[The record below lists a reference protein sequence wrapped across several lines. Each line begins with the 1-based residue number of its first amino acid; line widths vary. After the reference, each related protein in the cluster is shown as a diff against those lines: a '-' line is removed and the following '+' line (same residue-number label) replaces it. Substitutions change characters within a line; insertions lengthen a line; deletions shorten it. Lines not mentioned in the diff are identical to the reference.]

1 MQQGLFRT
9 VFHELPRPNT
19 FSKKGYDVKVLLTND
34 DGYQSPGVAAARD
47 ALIASGLQVLTV
59 APDGPRSGTSRSAS
73 FRKAITMTLAGGD
86 EVNPVYITN
95 GTPTDCVRVAV
106 LSGMTSQIDAVVS
119 GINEGANLGDDAT
132 YSSTLGSAIEGAL
145 MGFPAIAASQ
155 QSRDGRFRLI
165 DLTDYDFSWG
175 ARAMAELTKLL
186 IRDRAKLPPRSV
198 LNFNAPARPGRE
210 VKVAGFD
217 RRVWDPTRA
226 HSVETDRGTGWMLFG
241 THPELDP
248 VFEHRPNS
256 DSWVLS
262 KGDGSVT
269 PLNFE
274 WDTPTARGRFARWTR
289 SAVVELNGLISD
301 AVPLLKEDRQ

>member
-1 MQQGLFRT
+1 M
-9 VFHELPRPNT
+9 
-19 FSKKGYDVKVLLTND
+19 KVLLTND

-47 ALIASGLQVLTV
+47 ALIASGVQVLTV

-73 FRKAITMTLAGGD
+73 FRKAITLTRAGGD
-86 EVNPVYITN
+86 EVNPVYATN

-106 LSGMTSQIDAVVS
+106 LSGLASEIEAVVS

-145 MGFPAIAASQ
+145 LGFPALAASQ
-155 QSRDGRFRLI
+155 QSRDGRFRLV

-175 ARAMAELTKLL
+175 AKIMAELTKLM
-186 IRDRAKLPPRSV
+186 IRDRSKLPARSV
-198 LNFNAPARPGRE
+198 LNLNAPARPARE
-210 VKVAGFD
+210 VKIASLD
-217 RRVWDPTRA
+217 RRVWDPSRIP
-226 HSVETDRGTGWMLFG
+226 SVETENGPGWLLFG

-248 VFEHRPNS
+248 IFEHRPGS

-262 KGDGSVT
+262 RGDAALT

-274 WDTPTARGRFARWTR
+274 WTLPGARSRFARWTR
-289 SAVVELNGLISD
+289 SAVVELNKALDLEQS
-301 AVPLLKEDRQ
+301 LKERGR